1 MGGWAQSCRDLALFC
16 LFPKY
21 VVGKE
26 SAIHWEIYVL
36 RMFRNIIAQLKV
48 SGEKKKIKEKGEFI
62 LIFWLCFKI
71 PDSSEVSVH
80 RILIIPCQS

>member
-1 MGGWAQSCRDLALFC
+1 MGSELQRSCFILFISKVCCGKRVCNSLGDLCIENVQEHHSSAQ
-16 LFPKY
+16 
-21 VVGKE
+21 G
-26 SAIHWEIYVL
+26 L
-36 RMFRNIIAQLKV
+36 R
-48 SGEKKKIKEKGEFI
+48 EKKKIKEKGEFI